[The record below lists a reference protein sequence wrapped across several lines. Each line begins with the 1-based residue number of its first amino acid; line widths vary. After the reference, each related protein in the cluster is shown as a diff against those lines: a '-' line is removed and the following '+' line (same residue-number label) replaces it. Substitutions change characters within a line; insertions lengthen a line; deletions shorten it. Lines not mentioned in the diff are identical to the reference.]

1 MDNLADANVT
11 RDCDAITECGENVP
25 TPSKGEFNLDHL
37 RDDRC
42 KLALLPDKRRIEL
55 IRNGIVIEHPAF
67 ARALDHASWLLS
79 HPGGSLGRGMLLM
92 GDSGAGKT
100 TFGDLLSG
108 LFAADSGEGR
118 IVMIDASGA
127 KSMREIYGRVLQALD
142 GPVGRS
148 MHTPDRELAVIRL
161 FRVLNVRALIVDEVQ
176 GIAEGND
183 KEQRRVLDG
192 IKYLMNTARIPL
204 ICLGAPESERALVTD
219 KHLAQRLPRFWLK
232 PWQVDQDFLDF
243 LTAVQTALPLR
254 KPSELR
260 DEAVLKFLIKATEGS
275 LRRIMEII
283 TNAAVQAILSGSE
296 CLTLDGLQNALA
308 VPSRHD
314 CAAIP
319 DA

>member
-1 MDNLADANVT
+1 MDNLADTEVT
-11 RDCDAITECGENVP
+11 PISDGTAECGENAP
-25 TPSKGEFNLDHL
+25 SHSKGGFNLDHL
-37 RDDRC
+37 CEDRR
-42 KLALLPDKRRIEL
+42 KQALLPNQQRIEL
-55 IRNGIVIEHPAF
+55 IRNGVVIEHPAF
-67 ARALDHASWLLS
+67 ARALDHASWLMS
-79 HPGGSLGRGMLLM
+79 QPGGSLGRGMLLM

-100 TFGDLLSG
+100 TFGDLLGS
-108 LFAADSGEGR
+108 LFAANSGEGR

-161 FRVLNVRALIVDEVQ
+161 FRALKVRALIVDEVQ
-176 GIAEGND
+176 SIAEGNE

-192 IKYLMNTARIPL
+192 IKYLMNTTRIPL
-204 ICLGAPESERALVTD
+204 VCLGAPESERALVTD
-219 KHLAQRLPRFWLK
+219 RHLAQRLPRFWLK
-232 PWQVDQDFLDF
+232 PWQVNQDFLDF

-260 DEAVLKFLIKATEGS
+260 DEAVLKFLIEATEGS

-296 CLTLDGLQNALA
+296 RLTLDGLRNALT

-314 CAAIP
+314 CAANP

>member
-1 MDNLADANVT
+1 MDNLADTDVT
-11 RDCDAITECGENVP
+11 RDSDATAECDGNVP
-25 TPSKGEFNLDHL
+25 SHSKSGFNLDHL
-37 RDDRC
+37 CEDRR
-42 KLALLPDKRRIEL
+42 KLALLPNQQRIEL
-55 IRNGIVIEHPAF
+55 IRKGMVIEHPAF
-67 ARALDHASWLLS
+67 ARALDHASWLMS
-79 HPGGSLGRGMLLM
+79 QPGGSLGRGMLLM

-100 TFGDLLSG
+100 TFGDVLGS

-161 FRVLNVRALIVDEVQ
+161 FRALKVRALIVDEVQ
-176 GIAEGND
+176 SIAEGNE

-192 IKYLMNTARIPL
+192 IKYLMNTTRIPL
-204 ICLGAPESERALVTD
+204 VCLGAPESERALVTD

-260 DEAVLKFLIKATEGS
+260 EEAVLKFLIEATEGS

-296 CLTLDGLQNALA
+296 RLTLDGLQNALA
-308 VPSRHD
+308 VPSRND
-314 CAAIP
+314 FAAIP